1 MTCEKLLRGTLGL
14 KSIQIGGLFQI
25 ARSSIFPIELFAFA
39 SCLRCYRFSF
49 VAIKNSPPSA
59 PASSS
64 DSSSPR
70 ESLDLQSRLRATEAF
85 IQANPPSG
93 STPVSSRVAPL
104 LPVNLGKSDMILPV
118 MRTSS
123 TERFMVDDAISATDS
138 IKSFVERLDILGG
151 VDNTFA
157 DLDTADFASRAAGG
171 DFTENTMGFDT
182 IPPSSNNNNTI
193 GVERISFDR
202 ISLAPSAPN
211 STLAGTTLAGTTLAG
226 SSDDY
231 NNNTRLRER
240 SVFNVSEKIRT
251 PLPKQEQC
259 GGFKKRVSE
268 TLVRVFKVETG
279 DVGYNVC
286 GEKIRQGGGA
296 NQVCIATVVT
306 CSNTCG
312 VRFYSVKAE
321 DFEDGRLYVTTFS
334 VRGG

>member
-64 DSSSPR
+64 DSSSPI

-93 STPVSSRVAPL
+93 STTVSSRVAPL

-157 DLDTADFASRAAGG
+157 DLDTADFASCAAGG

-182 IPPSSNNNNTI
+182 VPPSSNNNNTI

-231 NNNTRLRER
+231 NNNTRVRER

-279 DVGYNVC
+279 DVGYNIC
-286 GEKIRQGGGA
+286 GEKIRQGE
-296 NQVCIATVVT
+296 I
-306 CSNTCG
+306 
-312 VRFYSVKAE
+312 
-321 DFEDGRLYVTTFS
+321 GRASCRERV
-334 VRGG
+334 